1 MSGICQFEEPGPC
14 QSTLAAVVRPSRL
27 DVIYPTVPLYGVCSL
42 ERWEHSRRP
51 CGLQNTEQKG
61 NASVA
66 CCMFRSSDLIE
77 SRMRHKYGCFFL
89 LIILNSHILNLLVT
103 CLTSHV
109 LYLIKK
115 QQSDKFFSPT
125 SFFLFSHL
133 SLFKEYNLQKK

>member
-1 MSGICQFEEPGPC
+1 
-14 QSTLAAVVRPSRL
+14 
-27 DVIYPTVPLYGVCSL
+27 
-42 ERWEHSRRP
+42 
-51 CGLQNTEQKG
+51 
-61 NASVA
+61 
-66 CCMFRSSDLIE
+66 MFRSSDLIE

-133 SLFKEYNLQKK
+133 SLFKEYNLQKKMNFNVNLFRIRTKASRTLGIEKIKLIWHKQLYFSSYNLKDSFHFWNLIILFWKLAPVEVRMS